1 MKLSP
6 DIVILNTP
14 KIQNHTS
21 NALSLSNPEWKI
33 RWEHSYWKLS
43 YGTNPGEFSSG
54 MAHCVHRTG
63 HSNGLPTLPFGGIF
77 WNADNQAKGSIDL
90 STWLWAGVLWHWVGV
105 TRTYRSGET
114 ADSFTLSLP
123 LHHEISRH
131 VPLPADE
138 DLLKIN
144 QTSISLVP
152 YCSTPAQSLLVLQYQ
167 PTCWQLIAW
176 IT

>member
-1 MKLSP
+1 
-6 DIVILNTP
+6 
-14 KIQNHTS
+14 
-21 NALSLSNPEWKI
+21 
-33 RWEHSYWKLS
+33 
-43 YGTNPGEFSSG
+43 
-54 MAHCVHRTG
+54 
-63 HSNGLPTLPFGGIF
+63 
-77 WNADNQAKGSIDL
+77 
-90 STWLWAGVLWHWVGV
+90 VLWHWVGV